1 MHLPSQGKHRQ
12 NYRQHLKKVKSRHS
26 FRNMIF
32 LSTTLLLL
40 ALESS
45 RDSDVRSAVSS
56 CPEGKQRSFG
66 GSWQLAGAGE
76 GAGARAIVHPSLVIH
91 TTSSA
96 VCAAGIG
103 VIAPPCNHAVRLLSA
118 SSGRQ
123 SSVQTM
129 RQAAALCASVRC
141 CTTHTLHF
149 EYINNNHTYNTMMMT
164 P

>member
-1 MHLPSQGKHRQ
+1 MCIFLRSGKHRQ
-12 NYRQHLKKVKSRHS
+12 NYHNIKKKVKSRHS
-26 FRNMIF
+26 FSNMLF

-66 GSWQLAGAGE
+66 GSWQLAGAD
-76 GAGARAIVHPSLVIH
+76 ARAIVHPSLVIH

-103 VIAPPCNHAVRLLSA
+103 VIARAPLQLRRAPALGVGRAPIQRADNA
-118 SSGRQ
+118 SSCSIVCLGA
-123 SSVQTM
+123 V
-129 RQAAALCASVRC
+129 LHH
-141 CTTHTLHF
+141 THPAF
-149 EYINNNHTYNTMMMT
+149 
-164 P
+164 